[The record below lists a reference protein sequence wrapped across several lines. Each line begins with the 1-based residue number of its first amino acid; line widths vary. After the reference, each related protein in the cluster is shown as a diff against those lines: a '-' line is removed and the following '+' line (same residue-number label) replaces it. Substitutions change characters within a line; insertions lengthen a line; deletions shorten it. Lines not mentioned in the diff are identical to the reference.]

1 MLNPGLFSFL
11 KNYRAGSKN
20 REICSRANQ
29 IPLSR
34 NRQKQPHS
42 FLVQNFRWNQITMR

>member
-34 NRQKQPHS
+34 NRQKQPTLFWCKIS
-42 FLVQNFRWNQITMR
+42 DGIKSL